1 MGKLHE
7 VLAVEGSRR
16 AAYDKVLK
24 ETEHVFRE
32 RPDLFR
38 QEEKRYE
45 PFSEDDR
52 NEAGVV
58 ERLDMTATVRQ
69 RLDYLG
75 EFLTTYLDTVYQKE
89 KTNQVAVGDIVV
101 GDKVIATAVPVSYL
115 LNLEST
121 LSRLREVLNST
132 PTLQSGISWVE
143 DTSHQFSGVMK
154 SEHAE
159 ETFKTKKIL
168 KPFELSPATKEHKA
182 QVEKLSEDKP
192 VGKFYRQ
199 LWSGML
205 SPADKSAMLGRLDKL
220 IEAVRI
226 ARMQANEV
234 EVITEKV
241 GEQIVFALLSD

>member
-7 VLAVEGSRR
+7 TLAVEGSKRN
-16 AAYDKVLK
+16 AYEKVLA
-24 ETEHVFRE
+24 ETQHVFKE

-38 QEEKRYE
+38 AEEKKYE
-45 PFSEDDR
+45 PFAEEDR
-52 NEAGVV
+52 NEAGVLD
-58 ERLDMTATVRQ
+58 RLEMTATVKQ
-69 RLDYLG
+69 RLEYLG
-75 EFLTTYLDTVYQKE
+75 GFLTDYLDTVYQKE
-89 KTNQVAVGDIVV
+89 KTNQVAVGDIVFN
-101 GDKVIATAVPVSYL
+101 GNVIAAAVPVSYL

-121 LSRLREVLNST
+121 LSKLREVLHTT
-132 PTLQSGISWVE
+132 PTQQSGVEWVE
-143 DTSHQFSGVMK
+143 DSAHKFSGVVK
-154 SEHAE
+154 SAHAE

-205 SPADKSAMLGRLDKL
+205 SPADKSALLKRMDTL

-226 ARMQANEV
+226 ARMQANDIEV
-234 EVITEKV
+234 NTEKV
-241 GEQIVFALLSD
+241 ATQIVAAILSD